1 MVSFLVEYKGFRA
14 TIGFDQKDKRYVGHV
29 VGLQEAVNFQGKSID
44 KAEKEFHNAIENYLE
59 VSKG

>member
-29 VGLQEAVNFQGKSID
+29 VGLKDSVNFQGKSID

-59 VSKG
+59 ISKG